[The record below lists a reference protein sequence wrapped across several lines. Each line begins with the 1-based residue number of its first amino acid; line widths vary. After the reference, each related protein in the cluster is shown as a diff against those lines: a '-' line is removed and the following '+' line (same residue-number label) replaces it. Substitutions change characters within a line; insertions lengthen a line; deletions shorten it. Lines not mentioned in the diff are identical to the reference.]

1 MKKVLRL
8 CVLRYSVIALLCYW
22 VMGSPVMAQQV
33 QQKSQEEIKRD
44 MLISNLNALR
54 NQELRVAVLQQL
66 VNEETAK
73 LLQMQAIFSD
83 QHKLNPDKLRAGMYT
98 YDEKTGQFV
107 EKTLEAD

>member
-1 MKKVLRL
+1 MKKLFVIGLLRSCVIAIL
-8 CVLRYSVIALLCYW
+8 CV
-22 VMGSPVMAQQV
+22 VMMNAVTFA

-44 MLISNLNALR
+44 LLISNLNALR

-73 LLQMQAIFSD
+73 LLQVQAIFSD
-83 QHKLNPDKLRAGMYT
+83 QYKLDPDKLRAGMYT